1 MPSLSPGIESP
12 SSFAQILPGAP
23 AEALQA
29 LTTFTFRWK
38 RYIVYISGR
47 QLNILRSP
55 TELVQAITFDE
66 ELVAVRAESEESAKI
81 AVASSA
87 NVWVLESSTND
98 WNQVTWRK
106 ALLLKREDGGDKT
119 RSLSWGNDGELL
131 VGGSRL
137 VSLFS
142 VLPSSRESS
151 PVRTSAQKEHLEERH
166 VLWSKSV
173 PSALQ
178 AASFSP
184 SASLIASFGPRD
196 RLVKIWRRLSF
207 EEGLFDY
214 TYLPHPGPV
223 THIEWRRPD
232 APMLEEEADESD
244 DARAKAYGT
253 RNEEDQEI
261 LYTFCADGILRVW
274 KTGGLHEL
282 EVMVLYTSLDLVGA
296 IPHSPSLSSS
306 GPAAPKPTRY
316 AFILS
321 SGALSNAISAAV
333 SKQHVGKMTHS
344 LEHLKEISSKHPDA
358 VVTLDGSGRMSA
370 WGLQTIGHR
379 RRPSTPSGTS
389 KQAYH
394 IAHAEDLDF
403 KIPVGSNARFEAWF
417 DGDQLHV
424 VAHTF
429 DESVSWWQG
438 GVEQFLSPATKGS
451 DRLICTANWSG
462 NKGAFAG
469 LRSLTAKQGV
479 LAWTPNGELAHLV
492 TSPQSQLQ
500 LAACSIPERRESQ
513 DSHIMDA
520 YSLDDPNN
528 MLCVDNSD
536 IFVVGASGALLATAA
551 HLQHQALRLL
561 RIYQD
566 ESSSRQTFILLSRSG
581 SYNVITLSGLSNA
594 SEVQIEIGKCGKL
607 PILQDAH
614 STWKDVQVVVH
625 PRRPAWLRLVAVN
638 EEGAVWR
645 TDVPSDA
652 LLDVSRATE
661 APISFLSGLD
671 NPSLLDATCDIA
683 ALASAD
689 GRSIAVLDLK
699 GGYVEHRQEF
709 GHAVRYARLNVCKRS
724 SDHVGDANTTLAIAY
739 TDSVEIMAQARYEQ
753 ASSAEQHTWHHL
765 KRISI
770 SGLGLRIS
778 AVAWLPRDELVV
790 AAGHSLFRSNGLVA
804 GTEVV
809 PELRYLLDMKPT
821 SVIRSDSLM
830 HALRLPLV
838 SWHPHFL
845 HQLVMRG
852 QLHSATGILRRL
864 ERSLRFYTEG
874 DDLHP
879 LLDATPQ
886 DISAGKAHSNNV
898 FLDSDTINSLQ
909 QQLEVIDLPKT
920 SDAEQERLKI
930 VLGTIIYMQGQ
941 IGSLDENGLRYLFS
955 WKLHVLELESKR
967 SSSSTDND
975 KSISNGYDG
984 PPPAVPT
991 MSWREIVFAYHSET
1005 QQPLL
1010 EALHDYYGGK
1020 LDWPTVRQLGIP
1032 AWLHAVRAAQSEG
1045 SDLASLGQIFDTLAQ
1060 KAFRSTYPPDPTR
1073 ASLFFLALK
1082 KKATLLALWRV
1093 AVGNKEQRTTS
1104 NFLKRDFTLE
1114 ENRTAARKNAYAL
1127 MGKRRFEYAAAFFLL
1142 ANDAASAIRIL
1153 AGQCQDLPLAIAVAR
1168 VYCDDGSPELMK
1180 FMEERVLPSARQEG
1194 DRWLLSWVHETMGHS
1209 HLAAQAL
1216 VIPVDEFEVND
1227 AERLPRHW
1235 EQDDPLTLNLYQH
1248 LRDRPAKP
1256 GQSRKS
1262 RSLGGEHHEYRAIL
1276 RAARILRKM
1285 GLWLLALELVS
1296 TWHFATPPPLSDNNN
1311 NANGESEAVDSNGNG
1326 AHEQSDGT
1334 ITTTPS
1340 ILDNFSN
1347 PSTSNGPAV
1356 QKPTPAPAPKSLLDD
1371 FDSLS
1376 LQSPSPEEKAKSDRE
1391 AKAAEL
1397 MAKLKAK
1404 KEAANSKP
1412 TTDEAAE
1419 EEKKKK
1425 KAPTQFKEP
1434 EASSILDSFGF

>member
-1 MPSLSPGIESP
+1 MPSLSPGTESP

-38 RYIVYISGR
+38 RYIVYISGK

-55 TELVQAITFDE
+55 TQLVQAITFDE
-66 ELVAVRAESEESAKI
+66 ELVAVRAEGEESANI

-87 NVWVLESSTND
+87 KVWVLESTTND
-98 WNQVTWRK
+98 WNLVTWRK
-106 ALLLKREDGGDKT
+106 ALLLKREDSGDKT
-119 RSLSWGNDGELL
+119 RSLSWGIDGELL
-131 VGGSRL
+131 VGGSKL

-151 PVRTSAQKEHLEERH
+151 PVRTSADKGHLEERH

-178 AASFSP
+178 AAAFSP

-232 APMLEEEADESD
+232 APKLEEEVEESD
-244 DARAKAYGT
+244 DARAKSYGA
-253 RNEEDQEI
+253 RHEEDQEL
-261 LYTFCADGILRVW
+261 LYTFCADGLLRVW

-282 EVMVLYTSLDLVGA
+282 EVMVLHTTIDLVGA
-296 IPHSPSLSSS
+296 IPHSPSLSST
-306 GPAAPKPTRY
+306 GAAAPKPTRY

-321 SGALSNAISAAV
+321 SGTLSNAISAAI
-333 SKQHVGKMTHS
+333 SKQHVGKLTHS
-344 LEHLKEISSKHPDA
+344 LEHLKEISSNHPDA
-358 VVTLDGSGRMSA
+358 VVTLDGLGRMSA
-370 WGLQTIGHR
+370 WGLQAIGHR
-379 RRPSTPSGTS
+379 RRPSTPSGNS
-389 KQAYH
+389 KQAFH
-394 IAHAEDLDF
+394 IAHAEDLDMELT
-403 KIPVGSNARFEAWF
+403 VGSNARFETWF
-417 DGDQLHV
+417 DGDQLNV
-424 VAHTF
+424 VVHSF
-429 DESVSWWQG
+429 DGAISWWQG

-451 DRLICTANWSG
+451 DRLVCSAKWSG
-462 NKGAFAG
+462 NKDAVAG
-469 LRSLTAKQGV
+469 LTSHAAKEGL
-479 LAWTPNGELAHLV
+479 LAWTSNGGLTHFV
-492 TSPQSQLQ
+492 TAPKSQLR
-500 LAACSIPERRESQ
+500 LAAYSIAEKKGSQ
-513 DSHIMDA
+513 TSQIIDA
-520 YSLDDPNN
+520 YSLDDQNN
-528 MLCVDNSD
+528 TLCVDSS
-536 IFVVGASGALLATAA
+536 VVSVIGPSGASLANAA
-551 HLQHQALRLL
+551 HSQDQALRLV
-561 RIYQD
+561 RIRAND
-566 ESSSRQTFILLSRSG
+566 SSSHQSFILLDRSG
-581 SYNVITLSGLSNA
+581 SYAIVTVSDLSNP
-594 SEVQIEIGKCGKL
+594 SQVQFAIGKRPEL
-607 PILQDAH
+607 PIMGDLSNSS
-614 STWKDVQVVVH
+614 STWKDVHVVPH
-625 PRRPAWLRLVAVN
+625 PRRPNWLRLIAIN

-645 TDVPSDA
+645 RDVPSIAMLEDA
-652 LLDVSRATE
+652 SKATE
-661 APISFLSGLD
+661 APLSFLSGLTD
-671 NPSLLDATCDIA
+671 PSLLDATCDVA

-689 GRSIAVLDLK
+689 GSSIVVLDLK
-699 GGYVEHRQEF
+699 GGYVEHRQELR
-709 GHAVRYARLNVCKRS
+709 HAARCARLNVCKRSS

-739 TDSVEIMAQARYEQ
+739 SDSVDILAQARYEQ
-753 ASSAEQHTWHHL
+753 ASSVEQHTWHHL
-765 KRISI
+765 KSISI
-770 SGLGLRIS
+770 AGIGLRIS
-778 AVAWLPRDELVV
+778 AIAWLPRDELVI
-790 AAGHSLFRSNGLVA
+790 AAGQSIFRSDGLVA
-804 GTEVV
+804 GTEVM
-809 PELRYLLDMKPT
+809 PELRDRLDMKPT
-821 SVIRSDSLM
+821 SAVKSDSLM

-879 LLDATPQ
+879 LLDAKPQ
-886 DISAGKAHSNNV
+886 DISAGKAHADNAL
-898 FLDSDTINSLQ
+898 LDSDTINSLQ
-909 QQLEVIDLPKT
+909 QQLEEIDLPKT
-920 SDAEQERLKI
+920 SDTEQARLKI
-930 VLGTIIYMQGQ
+930 VLGTIIYMQDH

-955 WKLHVLELESKR
+955 WKLHVLELEGKR
-967 SSSSTDND
+967 GTSSTND
-975 KSISNGYDG
+975 EQSTSNGDG
-984 PPPAVPT
+984 TPPPCVPK
-991 MSWREIVFAYHSET
+991 MSWREIVFAYHSES

-1010 EALHDYYGGK
+1010 EALHNYYGAN
-1020 LDWPTVRQLGIP
+1020 LDWPIVRQLGIP

-1045 SDLASLGQIFDTLAQ
+1045 SDLASLEQIFETLAQ

-1093 AVGNKEQRTTS
+1093 AVGNKEQRSTM

-1142 ANDAASAIRIL
+1142 ANDPSSAIRIL

-1168 VYCDDGSPELMK
+1168 VYCEDGSPELMK
-1180 FMEERVLPSARQEG
+1180 FMEERVLPSARQAG
-1194 DRWLLSWVHETMGHS
+1194 DRWLLSWVHEMMGHS

-1216 VIPVDEFEVND
+1216 VIPVDKFEVKD

-1235 EQDDPLTLNLYQH
+1235 QQDDPLTLKLYQH

-1256 GQSRKS
+1256 GQSKKS
-1262 RSLGGEHHEYRAIL
+1262 RSLGGEQHEYRALL

-1296 TWHFATPPPLSDNNN
+1296 TWQFATPPPSLRDNDN
-1311 NANGESEAVDSNGNG
+1311 NGESAAASNGV
-1326 AHEQSDGT
+1326 HEQPEDN
-1334 ITTTPS
+1334 TTPS
-1340 ILDNFSN
+1340 ILDNFST
-1347 PSTSNGPAV
+1347 PSSTS
-1356 QKPTPAPAPKSLLDD
+1356 QKAISEDTNSSKPAPAPRSLLDD

-1376 LQSPSPEEKAKSDRE
+1376 LQSPDKAKSDRE

-1404 KEAANSKP
+1404 KEAASGKP
-1412 TTDEAAE
+1412 AGEAEDE
-1419 EEKKKK
+1419 KKK

-1434 EASSILDSFGF
+1434 AASSILDSFGF

>member
-1 MPSLSPGIESP
+1 MPSLSPGTESP

-38 RYIVYISGR
+38 RYIVYISGK

-55 TELVQAITFDE
+55 TQLVQAITFDE
-66 ELVAVRAESEESAKI
+66 ELVAVRAEGEESANI

-87 NVWVLESSTND
+87 KVWVLESTTND
-98 WNQVTWRK
+98 WNLVTWRK
-106 ALLLKREDGGDKT
+106 ALLLKREDSGDKT
-119 RSLSWGNDGELL
+119 RSLSWGIDGELL
-131 VGGSRL
+131 VGGSKL

-151 PVRTSAQKEHLEERH
+151 PVRTSADKGHLEERH

-178 AASFSP
+178 AAAFSP

-232 APMLEEEADESD
+232 APKLEEEVEESD
-244 DARAKAYGT
+244 DARAKSYGA
-253 RNEEDQEI
+253 RHEEDQEL
-261 LYTFCADGILRVW
+261 LYTFCADGLLRVW

-282 EVMVLYTSLDLVGA
+282 EVMVLHTTIDLVGA
-296 IPHSPSLSSS
+296 IPHSPSLSST
-306 GPAAPKPTRY
+306 GAAAPKPTRY

-321 SGALSNAISAAV
+321 SGTLSNAISAAI
-333 SKQHVGKMTHS
+333 SKQHVGKLTHS
-344 LEHLKEISSKHPDA
+344 LEHLKEISSNHPDA
-358 VVTLDGSGRMSA
+358 VVTLDGLGRMSA
-370 WGLQTIGHR
+370 WGLQAIGNR
-379 RRPSTPSGTS
+379 RRPSTPSGNS
-389 KQAYH
+389 KQAFH
-394 IAHAEDLDF
+394 IAHAEDLDMELT
-403 KIPVGSNARFEAWF
+403 VGSNARFETWF
-417 DGDQLHV
+417 DGDQLNV
-424 VAHTF
+424 VVHSF
-429 DESVSWWQG
+429 DGAISWWQG

-451 DRLICTANWSG
+451 DRLVCSAKWSG
-462 NKGAFAG
+462 NKDAVAG
-469 LRSLTAKQGV
+469 LTSHAAKEGL
-479 LAWTPNGELAHLV
+479 LAWTSNGGLTHFV
-492 TSPQSQLQ
+492 TAPKSQLR
-500 LAACSIPERRESQ
+500 LAAYSIAEKKGSQ
-513 DSHIMDA
+513 TSQIIDA
-520 YSLDDPNN
+520 YSLDDQNN
-528 MLCVDNSD
+528 TLCVDSS
-536 IFVVGASGALLATAA
+536 VVSVIGPSGASLASAA
-551 HLQHQALRLL
+551 HSQDQALRLV
-561 RIYQD
+561 RIRAND
-566 ESSSRQTFILLSRSG
+566 SSSHQSFILLDRSG
-581 SYNVITLSGLSNA
+581 SYAIVTVSDLSNP
-594 SEVQIEIGKCGKL
+594 SQVQFAIGKRPEL
-607 PILQDAH
+607 PIMGDLSNSS
-614 STWKDVQVVVH
+614 STWKDVHVVPH
-625 PRRPAWLRLVAVN
+625 PRRPNWLRLIAIN

-645 TDVPSDA
+645 RDVPSIAMLEDA
-652 LLDVSRATE
+652 SKATE
-661 APISFLSGLD
+661 APLSFLSGLTD
-671 NPSLLDATCDIA
+671 PSLLDATCDVA

-689 GRSIAVLDLK
+689 GSSIVVLDLK
-699 GGYVEHRQEF
+699 GGYVEHRQELR
-709 GHAVRYARLNVCKRS
+709 HAARCARLNVCKRSS

-739 TDSVEIMAQARYEQ
+739 SDSVDILAQARYEQ

-765 KRISI
+765 KSVSI
-770 SGLGLRIS
+770 AGIGLRIS
-778 AVAWLPRDELVV
+778 AIAWLPRDELVI
-790 AAGHSLFRSNGLVA
+790 AAGQSIFRSDGLVA
-804 GTEVV
+804 GTEVM
-809 PELRYLLDMKPT
+809 PELRDRLDMKPT
-821 SVIRSDSLM
+821 SAVKSDSLM

-879 LLDATPQ
+879 LLDAKPQ
-886 DISAGKAHSNNV
+886 DISAGKAHADNAL
-898 FLDSDTINSLQ
+898 LDSDTINSLQ
-909 QQLEVIDLPKT
+909 QQLEEIDLPKT
-920 SDAEQERLKI
+920 SDTEQARLKI
-930 VLGTIIYMQGQ
+930 VLGTIIYMQDH

-955 WKLHVLELESKR
+955 WKLHVLELEGKR
-967 SSSSTDND
+967 GTSSTND
-975 KSISNGYDG
+975 EQSTSNGDG
-984 PPPAVPT
+984 TPPPCVPK
-991 MSWREIVFAYHSET
+991 MSWREIVFAYHSES

-1010 EALHDYYGGK
+1010 EALHNYYGAN
-1020 LDWPTVRQLGIP
+1020 LDWPIVRQLGIP

-1045 SDLASLGQIFDTLAQ
+1045 SDLASLEQIFETLAQ

-1093 AVGNKEQRTTS
+1093 AVGNKEQRSTM

-1142 ANDAASAIRIL
+1142 ANDPSSAIRIL

-1168 VYCDDGSPELMK
+1168 VYCEDGSPELMK
-1180 FMEERVLPSARQEG
+1180 FMEERVLPSARQAG
-1194 DRWLLSWVHETMGHS
+1194 DRWLLSWVHEMMGHS

-1216 VIPVDEFEVND
+1216 VIPVDKFEVKD

-1235 EQDDPLTLNLYQH
+1235 QQDDPLTLKLYQH

-1256 GQSRKS
+1256 GQSKKS
-1262 RSLGGEHHEYRAIL
+1262 RSLGGEQHEYRALL

-1296 TWHFATPPPLSDNNN
+1296 TWQFATPPPSLRDNDN
-1311 NANGESEAVDSNGNG
+1311 NGESAAASNGV
-1326 AHEQSDGT
+1326 HEQPEDN
-1334 ITTTPS
+1334 TTPS
-1340 ILDNFSN
+1340 ILDNFST
-1347 PSTSNGPAV
+1347 PSSTS
-1356 QKPTPAPAPKSLLDD
+1356 QKAISEDTNSSKPAPAPRSLLDD

-1376 LQSPSPEEKAKSDRE
+1376 LQSPDKAKSDRE

-1404 KEAANSKP
+1404 KEAASGKP
-1412 TTDEAAE
+1412 AGEAEDE
-1419 EEKKKK
+1419 KKK

-1434 EASSILDSFGF
+1434 AASSILDSFGF

>member
-1 MPSLSPGIESP
+1 MPSLSPGSDVP

-29 LTTFTFRWK
+29 ITTFTFRWK
-38 RYIVYISGR
+38 RYIVYISGK

-66 ELVAVRAESEESAKI
+66 ELVAVRAEGEESAKI

-87 NVWVLESSTND
+87 NVWVVESTTND

-106 ALLLKREDGGDKT
+106 SLLLKREDAGDET
-119 RSLSWGNDGELL
+119 RSLSWGIDGELL

-142 VLPSSRESS
+142 VLPSSRGSS
-151 PVRTSAQKEHLEERH
+151 PVRTAAETGHLEERH

-232 APMLEEEADESD
+232 APKLEEEADESD
-244 DARAKAYGT
+244 DARAKSYGT
-253 RNEEDQEI
+253 RNEDDQE
-261 LYTFCADGILRVW
+261 LMYTFCADGILRVW

-282 EVMVLYTSLDLVGA
+282 EVMVLHTSIDLVGA
-296 IPHSPSLSSS
+296 IPHSPSLSST
-306 GPAAPKPTRY
+306 GAAAPKPTRY

-321 SGALSNAISAAV
+321 SGTLSNAISAAI
-333 SKQHVGKMTHS
+333 SKQHVGRLTHS

-358 VVTLDGSGRMSA
+358 VVTLDGLGRMSA

-379 RRPSTPSGTS
+379 RRPSTPSGNS
-389 KQAYH
+389 KQAFH
-394 IAHAEDLDF
+394 IAHAEDLDL
-403 KIPVGSNARFEAWF
+403 KLPVGSNARFEAWF
-417 DGDQLHV
+417 DGDQLNV
-424 VAHTF
+424 VAHSF
-429 DESVSWWQG
+429 GGSVSWWQG

-451 DRLICTANWSG
+451 DRLVCSANWSG
-462 NKGAFAG
+462 NKDAVAG
-469 LRSLTAKQGV
+469 LGSPTAKEG
-479 LAWTPNGELAHLV
+479 LLTWTSIGGLTHL
-492 TSPQSQLQ
+492 TTAPKSPLL
-500 LAACSIPERRESQ
+500 LAAFSIPNTKGLQRSQ
-513 DSHIMDA
+513 IMDA
-520 YSLDDPNN
+520 YSLDDQNN
-528 MLCVDNSD
+528 TLCVDNSAV
-536 IFVVGASGALLATAA
+536 FVVGASGALLASAA
-551 HLQHQALRLL
+551 HSQDQALRLL
-561 RIYQD
+561 RIQAND
-566 ESSSRQTFILLSRSG
+566 SQSRQSFILLNRSG
-581 SYNVITLSGLSNA
+581 AYTIVTVSDLGSPSHVQVAISRRQELPVMENLSDSSSA
-594 SEVQIEIGKCGKL
+594 
-607 PILQDAH
+607 
-614 STWKDVQVVVH
+614 WKDAQVVPH
-625 PRRPAWLRLVAVN
+625 PRRPTWLRLVAVN

-645 TDVPSDA
+645 RDVPSHA
-652 LLDVSRATE
+652 LLDDASKATE
-661 APISFLSGLD
+661 APLLFLSGLTG
-671 NPSLLDATCDIA
+671 PSLLDATCDVA
-683 ALASAD
+683 VLASAD
-689 GRSIAVLDLK
+689 GRNIVVLDLK
-699 GGYVEHRQEF
+699 GGYVEHRQELR
-709 GHAVRYARLNVCKRS
+709 HVVQYARLNVCKRS
-724 SDHVGDANTTLAIAY
+724 SSDHVGDTNTTLAIAY
-739 TDSVEIMAQARYEQ
+739 SDSVDILAQARYEQ

-770 SGLGLRIS
+770 SGIGLRIS
-778 AVAWLPRDELVV
+778 AIAWLPRDELVI
-790 AAGHSLFRSNGLVA
+790 AAGHSLFRSDGLVA

-809 PELRYLLDMKPT
+809 PELRDRLDMEPT
-821 SVIRSDSLM
+821 SAIRSGSLM

-879 LLDATPQ
+879 LLDAKPQ
-886 DISAGKAHSNNV
+886 DISAGKAHADNAL
-898 FLDSDTINSLQ
+898 LDSDTINSLQ
-909 QQLEVIDLPKT
+909 QQLEEIDLPKT
-920 SDAEQERLKI
+920 SDTEQDRLKI
-930 VLGTIIYMQGQ
+930 VLGTIIYMQDH

-955 WKLHVLELESKR
+955 WKLHVLELEAKR
-967 SSSSTDND
+967 SSNND
-975 KSISNGYDG
+975 KSISNGDDG
-984 PPPAVPT
+984 PPPVVPA
-991 MSWREIVFAYHSET
+991 MSWREIVFAYHSES
-1005 QQPLL
+1005 QQPIL
-1010 EALHDYYGGK
+1010 EALHNYYGGK

-1045 SDLASLGQIFDTLAQ
+1045 SDLASLEQIFETLAQ
-1060 KAFRSTYPPDPTR
+1060 KAFRATYPPDPTR

-1082 KKATLLALWRV
+1082 KKATLLALWRI

-1142 ANDAASAIRIL
+1142 ANDPASAIRIL

-1180 FMEERVLPSARQEG
+1180 FMEERVLPSARQAG
-1194 DRWLLSWVHETMGHS
+1194 DRWLLSWVHEMMGHS

-1216 VIPVDEFEVND
+1216 VVPVDKFEVKD

-1235 EQDDPLTLNLYQH
+1235 QQDDPLTLKLYQH
-1248 LRDRPAKP
+1248 LRDRPIKP
-1256 GQSRKS
+1256 GQSKKS
-1262 RSLGGEHHEYRAIL
+1262 RSLGGEQHEYRAIL

-1296 TWHFATPPPLSDNNN
+1296 TWRFATPPPLTDDKINN
-1311 NANGESEAVDSNGNG
+1311 GDSGVVTATNG
-1326 AHEQSDGT
+1326 AHDQSDD
-1334 ITTTPS
+1334 TTTPS
-1340 ILDNFSN
+1340 ILDGFSA
-1347 PSTSNGPAV
+1347 PSTT
-1356 QKPTPAPAPKSLLDD
+1356 QKSPSDEAKASKPQSAPKSLLDD

-1376 LQSPSPEEKAKSDRE
+1376 LQASPADKAKTDRE

-1404 KEAANSKP
+1404 KESASKP
-1412 TTDEAAE
+1412 AGDAEDE
-1419 EEKKKK
+1419 KKK

-1434 EASSILDSFGF
+1434 AASSILDSFGF

>member
-1 MPSLSPGIESP
+1 MP

-29 LTTFTFRWK
+29 LTAFTFRWK
-38 RYIVYISGR
+38 RYIVYISGK

-66 ELVAVRAESEESAKI
+66 ELVAVKAEGEDSAKI

-87 NVWVLESSTND
+87 SVWVLESRTND

-106 ALLLKREDGGDKT
+106 ALLLKREDAGDQT

-151 PVRTSAQKEHLEERH
+151 PVRTSADEGHLEERH

-178 AASFSP
+178 AAFFSP

-232 APMLEEEADESD
+232 APKLEETDESE
-244 DARAKAYGT
+244 DARAKSYGT
-253 RNEEDQEI
+253 RNEEDQEL
-261 LYTFCADGILRVW
+261 LYTFCADGMLRVW

-282 EVMVLYTSLDLVGA
+282 EVMVLHTSIDLVGA
-296 IPHSPSLSSS
+296 IPHSPLLSSA
-306 GPAAPKPTRY
+306 GATAPKPTRY
-316 AFILS
+316 AFVLS
-321 SGALSNAISAAV
+321 SGTLSNAISAAV
-333 SKQHVGKMTHS
+333 AKQHVGKMSHS

-358 VVTLDGSGRMSA
+358 VVTMDGLGRMSA

-379 RRPSTPSGTS
+379 RRPSTPSGSS
-389 KQAYH
+389 KQAFH

-403 KIPVGSNARFEAWF
+403 KLPVGSNARFESWF
-417 DGDQLHV
+417 DGDQLNV

-429 DESVSWWQG
+429 AGSVSWWQG
-438 GVEQFLSPATKGS
+438 GVEKFLSPATKGS
-451 DRLICTANWSG
+451 DRIACVAKWTG
-462 NKGAFAG
+462 NQGAVAG
-469 LRSLTAKQGV
+469 LRSLPAKEEL
-479 LAWTPNGELAHLV
+479 LAWTQNCRLARLV
-492 TSPQSQLQ
+492 TAPESQLQ
-500 LAACSIPERRESQ
+500 LAAFPIPEGKESHNCQ
-513 DSHIMDA
+513 FVDA
-520 YSLDDPNN
+520 CSLDDQDKT
-528 MLCVDNSD
+528 LCVDNNTVS
-536 IFVVGASGALLATAA
+536 VVGASGAILASAA
-551 HLQHQALRLL
+551 HSQDQSLRLL
-561 RIYQD
+561 LIHTR
-566 ESSSRQTFILLSRSG
+566 ESASRRSILLLNRSG
-581 SYNVITLSGLSNA
+581 SYNVITVSDLNSA
-594 SEVQIEIGKCGKL
+594 SQVQVAIGKGQQL
-607 PILQDAH
+607 PINGDLPSSS
-614 STWKDVQVVVH
+614 STWKDVEVVPH
-625 PRRPAWLRLVAVN
+625 PRRSTWLRLVAVT
-638 EEGAVWR
+638 EEGMVWR
-645 TDVPSDA
+645 RDVPSDA
-652 LLDVSRATE
+652 LLDGASKAME
-661 APISFLSGLD
+661 APLSFMSGLA
-671 NPSLLDATCDIA
+671 NPSLLDATCDVA
-683 ALASAD
+683 VLASAE
-689 GRSIAVLDLK
+689 GRSIVVLDLK
-699 GGYVEHRQEF
+699 GGYIEHRQELRN
-709 GHAVRYARLNVCKRS
+709 AARYAQLNVCKRS
-724 SDHVGDANTTLAIAY
+724 PSDHVGDANTTLAIAY
-739 TDSVEIMAQARYEQ
+739 SDSVDILAQARYEH

-770 SGLGLRIS
+770 AGNGLRIS
-778 AVAWLPRDELVV
+778 AIAWLPRDELVI
-790 AAGHSLFRSNGLVA
+790 AAGHSLFRSDGLVA
-804 GTEVV
+804 GTEIV
-809 PELRYLLDMKPT
+809 PELRDRLDMEPT
-821 SVIRSDSLM
+821 SAVRSDSLM

-852 QLHSATGILRRL
+852 RMHSATGILRRL

-886 DISAGKAHSNNV
+886 DISAGKIHADNAL
-898 FLDSDTINSLQ
+898 LDIDTVNSLQ
-909 QQLEVIDLPKT
+909 QQLEEIDLPKT
-920 SDAEQERLKI
+920 SDMEQERLKI
-930 VLGTIIYMQGQ
+930 VLGTIIYMQDH

-955 WKLHVLELESKR
+955 WKLHVLELEAKR
-967 SSSSTDND
+967 GSSSTNND
-975 KSISNGYDG
+975 KPTSNGDDS
-984 PPPAVPT
+984 PPPVVPT
-991 MSWREIVFAYHSET
+991 MSWREIVFAYHSES

-1010 EALHDYYGGK
+1010 EVLHNYYGTN

-1045 SDLASLGQIFDTLAQ
+1045 SDLASLEQIFETLAQ

-1104 NFLKRDFTLE
+1104 NFLKRDFNLE

-1142 ANDAASAIRIL
+1142 ANDPASAIRIL

-1168 VYCDDGSPELMK
+1168 VYCEDGSPELMQ
-1180 FMEERVLPSARQEG
+1180 FMEERVLPSARQAG
-1194 DRWLLSWVHETMGHS
+1194 DRWLLSWVHEVMGHS

-1216 VIPVDEFEVND
+1216 VVPVDNFEVKD
-1227 AERLPRHW
+1227 TERLPRHW
-1235 EQDDPLTLNLYQH
+1235 QQDDPLTLRLYQH
-1248 LRDRPAKP
+1248 LRDRPIKP
-1256 GQSRKS
+1256 GQSKKS
-1262 RSLGGEHHEYRAIL
+1262 KSLGGEQHEYRAIL

-1296 TWHFATPPPLSDNNN
+1296 TWHFATPPPLVDHDSVD
-1311 NANGESEAVDSNGNG
+1311 NGESEMVPAANG
-1326 AHEQSDGT
+1326 AHEQSEDT
-1334 ITTTPS
+1334 APS
-1340 ILDNFSN
+1340 ILDNFSA
-1347 PSTSNGPAV
+1347 TAER
-1356 QKPTPAPAPKSLLDD
+1356 PAPDEAKAPNTQAAPKSLLDD
-1371 FDSLS
+1371 FGSLS
-1376 LQSPSPEEKAKSDRE
+1376 LQPSPADKAKSDRE

-1404 KEAANSKP
+1404 KDAAAGKPAGEAEN
-1412 TTDEAAE
+1412 DE
-1419 EEKKKK
+1419 KKK

>member
-1 MPSLSPGIESP
+1 MP

-29 LTTFTFRWK
+29 ITTFTFRWK
-38 RYIVYISGR
+38 RYIVYISGK

-66 ELVAVRAESEESAKI
+66 ELVAVKAEGEESAKI

-87 NVWVLESSTND
+87 NVWVVESTTND

-106 ALLLKREDGGDKT
+106 ALLLKREDAGDET
-119 RSLSWGNDGELL
+119 RSLSWGIDGELL

-142 VLPSSRESS
+142 VLPSSRDSS
-151 PVRTSAQKEHLEERH
+151 PVRTAAEKGHLEERH

-223 THIEWRRPD
+223 THIEWRRSD
-232 APMLEEEADESD
+232 APKLEEEAEESD
-244 DARAKAYGT
+244 DARAKSYGS
-253 RNEEDQEI
+253 RGEEDQEL
-261 LYTFCADGILRVW
+261 LYTFCADGQLRVW

-282 EVMVLYTSLDLVGA
+282 EVMVLHTSIDLVGA
-296 IPHSPSLSSS
+296 IPHSPSLSST
-306 GPAAPKPTRY
+306 GAAAPKPTRY

-321 SGALSNAISAAV
+321 SGALSNAISAAI
-333 SKQHVGKMTHS
+333 SKQHVGKLTHS

-358 VVTLDGSGRMSA
+358 VVTLDGLGRMSA

-379 RRPSTPSGTS
+379 RRPSTPSGNS
-389 KQAYH
+389 KQAFH
-394 IAHAEDLDF
+394 IAHAEDLDL
-403 KIPVGSNARFEAWF
+403 KLPVGFNARFQAWF
-417 DGDQLHV
+417 DGDQLNI
-424 VAHTF
+424 VAHSF
-429 DESVSWWQG
+429 AGSISWWQG

-451 DRLICTANWSG
+451 DRLVCSANWSG
-462 NKGAFAG
+462 NENAVAG
-469 LRSLTAKQGV
+469 LRSPTAKEGL
-479 LAWTPNGELAHLV
+479 LAWTSNGALTHLV
-492 TSPQSQLQ
+492 TAPTSQLQ
-500 LAACSIPERRESQ
+500 LAASSTRNMKGLQKSQ
-513 DSHIMDA
+513 IMDA
-520 YSLDDPNN
+520 YSLDDQNN
-528 MLCVDNSD
+528 TLCVDNSAVY
-536 IFVVGASGALLATAA
+536 VVGTSGALLASAA
-551 HLQHQALRLL
+551 HSQDQALRLL
-561 RIYQD
+561 RIQAND
-566 ESSSRQTFILLSRSG
+566 SPSRQSFILLDRSG
-581 SYNVITLSGLSNA
+581 SYNVVAVSGLS
-594 SEVQIEIGKCGKL
+594 SPPHMQIAIGKHQEL
-607 PILQDAH
+607 PIMGNLSDSSSA
-614 STWKDVQVVVH
+614 WKDVQVVPH
-625 PRRPAWLRLVAVN
+625 PRRPDWLRLVAVN

-645 TDVPSDA
+645 RDVPSHTLLEDA
-652 LLDVSRATE
+652 SKATE
-661 APISFLSGLD
+661 APLSFLSGLTD
-671 NPSLLDATCDIA
+671 PSLLDVTCDVA
-683 ALASAD
+683 VLASAD
-689 GRSIAVLDLK
+689 GRSIVVLDLK
-699 GGYVEHRQEF
+699 SGYVEHRQELR
-709 GHAVRYARLNVCKRS
+709 HVARYARLNVCKRSS

-739 TDSVEIMAQARYEQ
+739 SDSVDILAQARYEQ

-765 KRISI
+765 KSISI
-770 SGLGLRIS
+770 IGIGLRIS
-778 AVAWLPRDELVV
+778 AIAWLPRDELVI
-790 AAGHSLFRSNGLVA
+790 AAGHSLFRSDGLVA

-809 PELRYLLDMKPT
+809 PELRDRLDMEPT
-821 SVIRSDSLM
+821 SAIRSGSLM

-874 DDLHP
+874 DELHP
-879 LLDATPQ
+879 LLDAKPQ
-886 DISAGKAHSNNV
+886 DISAGKAHADNAL
-898 FLDSDTINSLQ
+898 LDSDTINSLQ
-909 QQLEVIDLPKT
+909 QQLEEIDLPKT
-920 SDAEQERLKI
+920 SDTEQDRLKI
-930 VLGTIIYMQGQ
+930 VLGTIIYMQDH

-967 SSSSTDND
+967 DGSSTNND
-975 KSISNGYDG
+975 KSTSNGDDG
-984 PPPAVPT
+984 PPPVVPA
-991 MSWREIVFAYHSET
+991 MSWREIVFAYHSES
-1005 QQPLL
+1005 QQPIL
-1010 EALHDYYGGK
+1010 EALHNYYGGK

-1045 SDLASLGQIFDTLAQ
+1045 SDLASLEQIFETLAQ
-1060 KAFRSTYPPDPTR
+1060 KAFRSTYPPDPTK

-1142 ANDAASAIRIL
+1142 SNDPASAIRIL

-1168 VYCDDGSPELMK
+1168 VYCDDGCPELMK
-1180 FMEERVLPSARQEG
+1180 FMEERVLPSARQAG
-1194 DRWLLSWVHETMGHS
+1194 DRWLLSWVHEMMGHS

-1216 VIPVDEFEVND
+1216 VIPVDQFEVED

-1235 EQDDPLTLNLYQH
+1235 QQDDPLTLKLYQH

-1256 GQSRKS
+1256 GQNKKS
-1262 RSLGGEHHEYRAIL
+1262 RSLGGEQHEYRAIL

-1296 TWHFATPPPLSDNNN
+1296 TWHFATPPPLSDDKINDD
-1311 NANGESEAVDSNGNG
+1311 ASEVVSATNGS
-1326 AHEQSDGT
+1326 HEQPND
-1334 ITTTPS
+1334 TTPS
-1340 ILDNFSN
+1340 ILDGFSA
-1347 PSTSNGPAV
+1347 PERSV
-1356 QKPTPAPAPKSLLDD
+1356 QDEAKAPKTQSAAPKSLLDD

-1376 LQSPSPEEKAKSDRE
+1376 LQSPADKAKSDRE

-1404 KEAANSKP
+1404 KEAASKP
-1412 TTDEAAE
+1412 AGDAGEDD
-1419 EEKKKK
+1419 KKK

-1434 EASSILDSFGF
+1434 AASSILDSFGF

>member
-1 MPSLSPGIESP
+1 MP

-29 LTTFTFRWK
+29 ITTFTFRWK
-38 RYIVYISGR
+38 RYIVYISGK

-66 ELVAVRAESEESAKI
+66 ELVAVRAEGEESAKI

-87 NVWVLESSTND
+87 NVWVVESTTND

-106 ALLLKREDGGDKT
+106 ALLLKREDAGDKT
-119 RSLSWGNDGELL
+119 RSLSWGIDGELL

-151 PVRTSAQKEHLEERH
+151 PVRTAAEKGHLEERH

-232 APMLEEEADESD
+232 APKLEEEAEESD
-244 DARAKAYGT
+244 DARAKSYGS
-253 RNEEDQEI
+253 RGEEDQEL
-261 LYTFCADGILRVW
+261 LYTFCADGLLRVW

-282 EVMVLYTSLDLVGA
+282 EVMVLHTSVDLVGA
-296 IPHSPSLSSS
+296 IPHSPSLSST
-306 GPAAPKPTRY
+306 GAAAPKPTRY

-321 SGALSNAISAAV
+321 SGTLSNAISTAI
-333 SKQHVGKMTHS
+333 SKQHVGKLTHS

-358 VVTLDGSGRMSA
+358 VVTLDGLGRMSA
-370 WGLQTIGHR
+370 WGLQAIGHR
-379 RRPSTPSGTS
+379 RRPSTPSGNS
-389 KQAYH
+389 KQAFH
-394 IAHAEDLDF
+394 IAHAEDLDL
-403 KIPVGSNARFEAWF
+403 KLPVGSNARFEAWF
-417 DGDQLHV
+417 DGDQLNV
-424 VAHTF
+424 VAHSF
-429 DESVSWWQG
+429 NGSVSWWQG

-451 DRLICTANWSG
+451 DRLVCSANWSG
-462 NKGAFAG
+462 NKGNVAG
-469 LRSLTAKQGV
+469 LRSSTAKEEL
-479 LAWTPNGELAHLV
+479 LAWTTNVGLTHLV
-492 TSPQSQLQ
+492 TAPKSQLQ
-500 LAACSIPERRESQ
+500 LAASSIRNMKGLQKSQ
-513 DSHIMDA
+513 IMDA
-520 YSLDDPNN
+520 YSLDDQNN
-528 MLCVDNSD
+528 TLCVDNSAVY
-536 IFVVGASGALLATAA
+536 VVGTSGALLASAA
-551 HLQHQALRLL
+551 HSQDQALRLL
-561 RIYQD
+561 RIQAND
-566 ESSSRQTFILLSRSG
+566 SPSRQSFILLDRSG
-581 SYNVITLSGLSNA
+581 SYNVVAVSGLS
-594 SEVQIEIGKCGKL
+594 SPPHMQIAIGKHQEL
-607 PILQDAH
+607 PIMGNLSDSSSA
-614 STWKDVQVVVH
+614 WKDVQVVSH
-625 PRRPAWLRLVAVN
+625 PRRPDWLRLVAVN

-645 TDVPSDA
+645 RDVPSHTLLEDA
-652 LLDVSRATE
+652 SRATE
-661 APISFLSGLD
+661 APLSFLSGLTD
-671 NPSLLDATCDIA
+671 PSLLDVTCDVA
-683 ALASAD
+683 VLASAD
-689 GRSIAVLDLK
+689 GRSIVVLDLK
-699 GGYVEHRQEF
+699 SGYVEHRQELR
-709 GHAVRYARLNVCKRS
+709 HVARYARLNVCKRSS

-739 TDSVEIMAQARYEQ
+739 SDSVDILAQARYEQ

-765 KRISI
+765 KSISI
-770 SGLGLRIS
+770 TGIGLRIS
-778 AVAWLPRDELVV
+778 AIAWLPRDELAI
-790 AAGHSLFRSNGLVA
+790 AAGHSLFRSDGLVA

-809 PELRYLLDMKPT
+809 PELRDRLDMEPT
-821 SVIRSDSLM
+821 SAIRSGSLM

-874 DDLHP
+874 DELHP
-879 LLDATPQ
+879 LLDAKPQ
-886 DISAGKAHSNNV
+886 DISAGKAHADNAL
-898 FLDSDTINSLQ
+898 LDSDTINSLQ
-909 QQLEVIDLPKT
+909 QQLEEIDLPKT
-920 SDAEQERLKI
+920 SDTEQDRLKI
-930 VLGTIIYMQGQ
+930 VLGTIIYMQDH

-967 SSSSTDND
+967 DGSSTNND
-975 KSISNGYDG
+975 KSTSNGDDG
-984 PPPAVPT
+984 PPPVVPA
-991 MSWREIVFAYHSET
+991 MSWREIVFAYHSEN
-1005 QQPLL
+1005 QQPIL
-1010 EALHDYYGGK
+1010 EALHNYYGGK
-1020 LDWPTVRQLGIP
+1020 LDWPTVRQLDIP

-1045 SDLASLGQIFDTLAQ
+1045 SDLASLEQIFETLAQ
-1060 KAFRSTYPPDPTR
+1060 KAFRSTYPPDPTK

-1142 ANDAASAIRIL
+1142 SNDPASAIRIL

-1180 FMEERVLPSARQEG
+1180 FMEERVLPSARQAG
-1194 DRWLLSWVHETMGHS
+1194 DRWLLSWVHEMMGHS

-1216 VIPVDEFEVND
+1216 VIPVDQFEVED

-1235 EQDDPLTLNLYQH
+1235 QQDDPLTLKLYQH

-1256 GQSRKS
+1256 GQNKKS
-1262 RSLGGEHHEYRAIL
+1262 RSLGGEQHEYRAIL

-1296 TWHFATPPPLSDNNN
+1296 TWHFATPPPLSDDKINDD
-1311 NANGESEAVDSNGNG
+1311 ASEVVTATNGS
-1326 AHEQSDGT
+1326 HEQPND
-1334 ITTTPS
+1334 TTPS
-1340 ILDNFSN
+1340 ILDGFSAPERSVQDEAKAPN
-1347 PSTSNGPAV
+1347 PQSA
-1356 QKPTPAPAPKSLLDD
+1356 APKSLLDD

-1376 LQSPSPEEKAKSDRE
+1376 LQSPADKAKSDRE

-1404 KEAANSKP
+1404 KEAASKP
-1412 TTDEAAE
+1412 AGDAGEDD
-1419 EEKKKK
+1419 KKK

-1434 EASSILDSFGF
+1434 AASSILDSFGF

>member
-1 MPSLSPGIESP
+1 MS

-38 RYIVYISGR
+38 RYIVYISGK

-66 ELVAVRAESEESAKI
+66 ELVAVRAEGEESAKI

-106 ALLLKREDGGDKT
+106 ALLLKREDAGDKT
-119 RSLSWGNDGELL
+119 RSISWGNDGELL

-142 VLPSSRESS
+142 VLPSSREGS
-151 PVRTSAQKEHLEERH
+151 PMRTSAGKGHLEERH

-184 SASLIASFGPRD
+184 CASLIASFGPRD

-232 APMLEEEADESD
+232 APKLEEEADESD
-244 DARAKAYGT
+244 DARAKAYSA
-253 RNEEDQEI
+253 RNEEDQEL

-282 EVMVLYTSLDLVGA
+282 EVMVLHTSIDLVGA
-296 IPHSPSLSSS
+296 IPHSPSLSST
-306 GPAAPKPTRY
+306 GAAAQKPTRY
-316 AFILS
+316 AFVLS
-321 SGALSNAISAAV
+321 SGALSNAISAAI
-333 SKQHVGKMTHS
+333 SKQHVGRLTHS

-358 VVTLDGSGRMSA
+358 VVTLDGLGRMSA

-379 RRPSTPSGTS
+379 RRPSTPSGNS
-389 KQAYH
+389 KQAFH
-394 IAHAEDLDF
+394 IAHAEDLDL
-403 KIPVGSNARFEAWF
+403 KLAVGSNARFETWF
-417 DGDQLHV
+417 DGDQLNV
-424 VAHTF
+424 VAHAF
-429 DESVSWWQG
+429 DGSVSWWQG

-451 DRLICTANWSG
+451 DRLACVADWSG
-462 NKGAFAG
+462 NRGVVAG
-469 LRSLTAKQGV
+469 LRSLSAKDEL
-479 LAWTPNGELAHLV
+479 LAWTPSGGLTHLV
-492 TSPQSQLQ
+492 TAHKSQLQ
-500 LAACSIPERRESQ
+500 LATYSATEGKESQ
-513 DSHIMDA
+513 TSRIVDA
-520 YSLDDPNN
+520 YSLDDQNN
-528 MLCVDNSD
+528 TLCVDSSAVS
-536 IFVVGASGALLATAA
+536 VVGPSGALLASVA
-551 HLQHQALRLL
+551 HSQDQAFRLL
-561 RIYQD
+561 RVHAND
-566 ESSSRQTFILLSRSG
+566 SSSRQSFALLNRSG
-581 SYNVITLSGLSNA
+581 SYTIITVSDLSSASQVKLAVGKRRELPVMDKLLSSSSN
-594 SEVQIEIGKCGKL
+594 
-607 PILQDAH
+607 
-614 STWKDVQVVVH
+614 WKDVHVVAH
-625 PRRPAWLRLVAVN
+625 PRRPTWLRLVAVN
-638 EEGAVWR
+638 EEGVVWR
-645 TDVPSDA
+645 RDVPSLAVLEDA
-652 LLDVSRATE
+652 SKATE
-661 APISFLSGLD
+661 TPLSFLSGLTD
-671 NPSLLDATCDIA
+671 PSLLDATSDVA

-689 GRSIAVLDLK
+689 GSSIVVLDLK
-699 GGYVEHRQEF
+699 NGYVEHRQELR
-709 GHAVRYARLNVCKRS
+709 HAARCARFNVCKRSS

-739 TDSVEIMAQARYEQ
+739 SDSVDILAQARYEQ

-765 KRISI
+765 KSISI
-770 SGLGLRIS
+770 AGIGLRIS
-778 AVAWLPRDELVV
+778 AIAWLPRDELVI
-790 AAGHSLFRSNGLVA
+790 AAGHSIFRSDGLVA

-809 PELRYLLDMKPT
+809 LELRDRLDMKPA
-821 SVIRSDSLM
+821 SAIRSDWLM

-879 LLDATPQ
+879 LLDTTPQ
-886 DISAGKAHSNNV
+886 VISAGKAHVDNAL
-898 FLDSDTINSLQ
+898 LDSDTINSLQ
-909 QQLEVIDLPKT
+909 QQLEEIDLPKT
-920 SDAEQERLKI
+920 SATEQERLKV
-930 VLGTIIYMQGQ
+930 VLGTVIYMQDH

-955 WKLHVLELESKR
+955 WKLHVLELEGKR
-967 SSSSTDND
+967 SSSSTNN
-975 KSISNGYDG
+975 KSTSNGDDG
-984 PPPAVPT
+984 PPPCVPT
-991 MSWREIVFAYHSET
+991 MSWRETVFAYHSET

-1010 EALHDYYGGK
+1010 EALHNYYGGN

-1045 SDLASLGQIFDTLAQ
+1045 SDLASLEQIFETLAQ

-1073 ASLFFLALK
+1073 ASLYFLALK

-1104 NFLKRDFTLE
+1104 NFLKRDFTLD

-1142 ANDAASAIRIL
+1142 ANDPASAIRIL

-1168 VYCDDGSPELMK
+1168 VYCEDGSPELMK
-1180 FMEERVLPSARQEG
+1180 FMEERVLPSARQAG
-1194 DRWLLSWVHETMGHS
+1194 DRWLLSWVHEMMGHS

-1216 VIPVDEFEVND
+1216 VVPVDKFEVKD

-1235 EQDDPLTLNLYQH
+1235 QQDDPLTLKLYRH

-1256 GQSRKS
+1256 GQSKKS
-1262 RSLGGEHHEYRAIL
+1262 RSLGGEQHEYRAIL

-1296 TWHFATPPPLSDNNN
+1296 TWRFSTPPPPPPRDNDN
-1311 NANGESEAVDSNGNG
+1311 NGESAAASNGV
-1326 AHEQSDGT
+1326 HEQPDD
-1334 ITTTPS
+1334 TTTPS
-1340 ILDNFSN
+1340 ILDGFSA
-1347 PSTSNGPAV
+1347 PSATTTTTT
-1356 QKPTPAPAPKSLLDD
+1356 QKSIPEDSGAATPAPAPKSLLDD

-1376 LQSPSPEEKAKSDRE
+1376 LQSPADKAKSDRE

-1404 KEAANSKP
+1404 KEAASKP
-1412 TTDEAAE
+1412 AGEAE
-1419 EEKKKK
+1419 DEKKKK
-1425 KAPTQFKEP
+1425 QAPTQFKEP
-1434 EASSILDSFGF
+1434 AASSILDSFGF

>member
-1 MPSLSPGIESP
+1 MPSLSPGSESP

-38 RYIVYISGR
+38 RYIVYISGK

-66 ELVAVRAESEESAKI
+66 ELVAVRAEGEESANI

-87 NVWVLESSTND
+87 NVWVLECTTND

-106 ALLLKREDGGDKT
+106 ALLLRREDAGDET
-119 RSLSWGNDGELL
+119 RSLSWGIDGELL
-131 VGGSRL
+131 VGGSKL

-142 VLPSSRESS
+142 VLPSSRDSS
-151 PVRTSAQKEHLEERH
+151 PVRTTAEKGHLEERH
-166 VLWSKSV
+166 VLWGKSV

-178 AASFSP
+178 AACFSP

-232 APMLEEEADESD
+232 PAKLEEEADESD
-244 DARAKAYGT
+244 DARAKSYGT
-253 RNEEDQEI
+253 RNEEDQEL

-282 EVMVLYTSLDLVGA
+282 EVMVLHSSIDLVGA
-296 IPHSPSLSSS
+296 IPNSPSLSST
-306 GPAAPKPTRY
+306 GAATPKPTRY

-321 SGALSNAISAAV
+321 SGTLSNAISAAI
-333 SKQHVGKMTHS
+333 SKQHVGKLTHS
-344 LEHLKEISSKHPDA
+344 LEHLKEIGSKHPDA
-358 VVTLDGSGRMSA
+358 VITLDGLGHMSA

-379 RRPSTPSGTS
+379 RRPSTPTGNS
-389 KQAYH
+389 KQAFH
-394 IAHAEDLDF
+394 IAHAEDLDM
-403 KIPVGSNARFEAWF
+403 KLPVGSNARFEAWF
-417 DGDQLHV
+417 EGDQLNV
-424 VAHTF
+424 VAHSF
-429 DESVSWWQG
+429 DWSVSWWQG

-451 DRLICTANWSG
+451 DRLVCCANWSG
-462 NKGAFAG
+462 NRGAVAG
-469 LRSLTAKQGV
+469 LRSPTANEGL
-479 LAWTPNGELAHLV
+479 LAWTSNGGLTHLV
-492 TSPQSQLQ
+492 TAPKSQLK
-500 LAACSIPERRESQ
+500 LAAYSIAERSESQ
-513 DSHIMDA
+513 TSLIIDA
-520 YSLDDPNN
+520 YPLDDQNN
-528 MLCVDNSD
+528 TIWVDGGVVS
-536 IFVVGASGALLATAA
+536 VVGPSGAFLASAA
-551 HLQHQALRLL
+551 HSQDQALRLL
-561 RIYQD
+561 RIQANH
-566 ESSSRQTFILLSRSG
+566 SASRQSFILLNRSG
-581 SYNVITLSGLSNA
+581 SYSTIAVSGLSNA
-594 SEVQIEIGKCGKL
+594 SHVQVTIGKRQEL
-607 PILQDAH
+607 PIMGDLSPSS
-614 STWKDVQVVVH
+614 STWKDVQVVPH
-625 PRRPAWLRLVAVN
+625 PRRPTWLRLVAIN

-645 TDVPSDA
+645 RDAPSTA
-652 LLDVSRATE
+652 LLEDASKAME
-661 APISFLSGLD
+661 APLSFLSGLTG
-671 NPSLLDATCDIA
+671 PSLLDATCDVA
-683 ALASAD
+683 VLASAD
-689 GRSIAVLDLK
+689 GCSIVVLDLK
-699 GGYVEHRQEF
+699 GGYVEHRQELR
-709 GHAVRYARLNVCKRS
+709 HAVRFARLNVCKRS
-724 SDHVGDANTTLAIAY
+724 SSEHVGDANTTLAIAY
-739 TDSVEIMAQARYEQ
+739 SDSVDILAQARYEQ

-765 KRISI
+765 KSISI
-770 SGLGLRIS
+770 SGIGLRIS
-778 AVAWLPRDELVV
+778 AIAWLPRDEFVI
-790 AAGHSLFRSNGLVA
+790 AAGHSLFRTDGLVA
-804 GTEVV
+804 GTGVV
-809 PELRYLLDMKPT
+809 PELRDRLDMQPT
-821 SVIRSDSLM
+821 SVVRSNSLM

-845 HQLVMRG
+845 HHLVMRG

-879 LLDATPQ
+879 LLDAKPQ
-886 DISAGKAHSNNV
+886 DISAGKAHADNAL
-898 FLDSDTINSLQ
+898 LDSDTINSLQ
-909 QQLEVIDLPKT
+909 QQLEEINLPKT
-920 SDAEQERLKI
+920 SDTEQERLKI
-930 VLGTIIYMQGQ
+930 VLGTIIYMQDH

-955 WKLHVLELESKR
+955 WKLHVLELEGKR
-967 SSSSTDND
+967 SNSPTNND
-975 KSISNGYDG
+975 KSTSNGDDT
-984 PPPAVPT
+984 PPPCVPK
-991 MSWREIVFAYHSET
+991 MSWREIVFAYHSES

-1010 EALHDYYGGK
+1010 EALHNYYGTN

-1045 SDLASLGQIFDTLAQ
+1045 SDLASLEQIFETLAQ

-1093 AVGNKEQRTTS
+1093 AVGNKEQRSTM
-1104 NFLKRDFTLE
+1104 NFLKRDFTLD

-1142 ANDAASAIRIL
+1142 ANDPASAIRIL

-1180 FMEERVLPSARQEG
+1180 FMEERVLPSGRQAG
-1194 DRWLLSWVHETMGHS
+1194 DRWLLSWVHEMMGHS

-1216 VIPVDEFEVND
+1216 VIPVDQFEVKD
-1227 AERLPRHW
+1227 EERLPRHW
-1235 EQDDPLTLNLYQH
+1235 QQDDPLTLKLYQH
-1248 LRDRPAKP
+1248 LRDKPAKP
-1256 GQSRKS
+1256 GQSKEL
-1262 RSLGGEHHEYRAIL
+1262 RSLGGEQHEYRAIL

-1296 TWHFATPPPLSDNNN
+1296 TWRFATPPPPLGDNDNNDQGV
-1311 NANGESEAVDSNGNG
+1311 AASNGVR
-1326 AHEQSDGT
+1326 EQPDN
-1334 ITTTPS
+1334 TTPS
-1340 ILDNFSN
+1340 ILDNFSA
-1347 PSTSNGPAV
+1347 PSATTKKAMPEDSSV
-1356 QKPTPAPAPKSLLDD
+1356 SKPAPAPKSLLDD

-1376 LQSPSPEEKAKSDRE
+1376 LQSPADEAKSDRE

-1404 KEAANSKP
+1404 KEAASGQALGDAG
-1412 TTDEAAE
+1412 DE
-1419 EEKKKK
+1419 KKK

>member
-1 MPSLSPGIESP
+1 MPSLSPGSESP
-12 SSFAQILPGAP
+12 SSFAQVLPGAP

-29 LTTFTFRWK
+29 LTTFIFRWK
-38 RYIVYISGR
+38 RYIVYISGK

-66 ELVAVRAESEESAKI
+66 ELVAVGAEGEESAKI

-87 NVWVLESSTND
+87 KVWVLESTTND
-98 WNQVTWRK
+98 WNLVTWRK
-106 ALLLKREDGGDKT
+106 ALLLKREDAGDKT
-119 RSLSWGNDGELL
+119 RSLSWGIDGELL
-131 VGGSRL
+131 VGGSKL

-151 PVRTSAQKEHLEERH
+151 PVRTSADKGHLEERH

-178 AASFSP
+178 AAVFSP

-232 APMLEEEADESD
+232 APKLEEEADESD
-244 DARAKAYGT
+244 DARAKSYGT
-253 RNEEDQEI
+253 RHEEDQEL
-261 LYTFCADGILRVW
+261 LYTFCADGLLRVW

-282 EVMVLYTSLDLVGA
+282 EVMVLHTTIDLVGA
-296 IPHSPSLSSS
+296 IPHSPSLSST
-306 GPAAPKPTRY
+306 GATAPKPTRY
-316 AFILS
+316 AFVLS
-321 SGALSNAISAAV
+321 SGTLSNAIGAAI
-333 SKQHVGKMTHS
+333 SKQHVGKLTHS

-358 VVTLDGSGRMSA
+358 VVTLDGLGRMSA
-370 WGLQTIGHR
+370 WGLQAIGHR
-379 RRPSTPSGTS
+379 RRPSTPSGNS
-389 KQAYH
+389 KQAFH
-394 IAHAEDLDF
+394 ITHAEDLDM
-403 KIPVGSNARFEAWF
+403 KLPVGSNARFESWF
-417 DGDQLHV
+417 DGDQLNV
-424 VAHTF
+424 VAHSF
-429 DESVSWWQG
+429 DGSVSWWQG

-451 DRLICTANWSG
+451 DRLVCSANWSG
-462 NKGAFAG
+462 NKDAVAG
-469 LRSLTAKQGV
+469 LRSHTAKEGL
-479 LAWTPNGELAHLV
+479 LAWASNGGLTHLV
-492 TSPQSQLQ
+492 TAPKSPLR
-500 LAACSIPERRESQ
+500 LAAYSIAKKKGSQ
-513 DSHIMDA
+513 TSQIIDA
-520 YSLDDPNN
+520 YSLDDQNN
-528 MLCVDNSD
+528 TLCADSS
-536 IFVVGASGALLATAA
+536 VVSVIGPSGAFLASAA
-551 HLQHQALRLL
+551 HSQDQSLRLL
-561 RIYQD
+561 RIRAND
-566 ESSSRQTFILLSRSG
+566 SSSHQSFILLDRSG
-581 SYNVITLSGLSNA
+581 SYAIVTVSNLSNE
-594 SEVQIEIGKCGKL
+594 SQVQVAVGKRQEL
-607 PILQDAH
+607 PIMGDLSNSS
-614 STWKDVQVVVH
+614 STWKDMHVVPH
-625 PRRPAWLRLVAVN
+625 PRRPSWLRLIAIS
-638 EEGAVWR
+638 EEGAIWR
-645 TDVPSDA
+645 RDVPSRA
-652 LLDVSRATE
+652 LLEDASKATE
-661 APISFLSGLD
+661 APLSFLSGLTE
-671 NPSLLDATCDIA
+671 PSLLDATCDVA

-689 GRSIAVLDLK
+689 GSSIVVLDLK
-699 GGYVEHRQEF
+699 GGYVEHRQELK
-709 GHAVRYARLNVCKRS
+709 HAARCARLNVCRRSS

-739 TDSVEIMAQARYEQ
+739 SDSVDILAQARYEQ

-765 KRISI
+765 KNISI
-770 SGLGLRIS
+770 AGIGLRIS
-778 AVAWLPRDELVV
+778 AIAWLPRDELLI
-790 AAGHSLFRSNGLVA
+790 AAGQSLFRSDGLVA
-804 GTEVV
+804 GTGVV
-809 PELRYLLDMKPT
+809 PELRDRLDMKPT
-821 SVIRSDSLM
+821 SAVRSDSLM

-874 DDLHP
+874 DDLNP
-879 LLDATPQ
+879 LLDAKPQ
-886 DISAGKAHSNNV
+886 DISAGKAHADNAL
-898 FLDSDTINSLQ
+898 LDSDTINSLQ
-909 QQLEVIDLPKT
+909 QQLEEIDLPKT
-920 SDAEQERLKI
+920 SNTEQERLKI
-930 VLGTIIYMQGQ
+930 VLGTIIYMQDH

-955 WKLHVLELESKR
+955 WKLHVLELEGKR
-967 SSSSTDND
+967 DSSSGNDD
-975 KSISNGYDG
+975 KSTSNGDDA
-984 PPPAVPT
+984 PPPCVPK
-991 MSWREIVFAYHSET
+991 MSWREIVFAYHSES

-1010 EALHDYYGGK
+1010 EALHNYYGVN
-1020 LDWPTVRQLGIP
+1020 LDWPAVRQLGIP

-1045 SDLASLGQIFDTLAQ
+1045 SDLASLEQIFETLAQ

-1093 AVGNKEQRTTS
+1093 AVGNKEQRSTM

-1142 ANDAASAIRIL
+1142 ANDPASAIRIL

-1180 FMEERVLPSARQEG
+1180 FIEERVLPSARQAG
-1194 DRWLLSWVHETMGHS
+1194 DRWLLSWVHEMMGHS

-1216 VIPVDEFEVND
+1216 VIPVDKFEVKD

-1235 EQDDPLTLNLYQH
+1235 QQDDPLTLKLYQH
-1248 LRDRPAKP
+1248 FRDRPVKP
-1256 GQSRKS
+1256 GQNKKS
-1262 RSLGGEHHEYRAIL
+1262 RSLGGEQHEYRAIL

-1296 TWHFATPPPLSDNNN
+1296 TWRFATPPPPLDDNND
-1311 NANGESEAVDSNGNG
+1311 NGDSVVASNGV
-1326 AHEQSDGT
+1326 HEQSDN
-1334 ITTTPS
+1334 TTPS
-1340 ILDNFSN
+1340 VLDGFSA
-1347 PSTSNGPAV
+1347 PSSSTTQESMPEDSSAS
-1356 QKPTPAPAPKSLLDD
+1356 KPAPAPKSLLDD

-1376 LQSPSPEEKAKSDRE
+1376 LQPSPADKAKSDRG

-1404 KEAANSKP
+1404 KEAASGKP
-1412 TTDEAAE
+1412 AAGTEDE
-1419 EEKKKK
+1419 KKK

>member
-1 MPSLSPGIESP
+1 MPSLSPGRGSP

-23 AEALQA
+23 AEATQA

-38 RYIVYISGR
+38 RYIVYISGK

-55 TELVQAITFDE
+55 TELLQAITFDE
-66 ELVAVRAESEESAKI
+66 ELVAVRAEGEESANI
-81 AVASSA
+81 AVASLA
-87 NVWVLESSTND
+87 NVWVLESTTND

-106 ALLLKREDGGDKT
+106 ALLLKREDPGDKT

-142 VLPSSRESS
+142 VLPSSREGS
-151 PVRTSAQKEHLEERH
+151 PVRTSADMVHLEERH
-166 VLWSKSV
+166 VLWGKSI

-178 AASFSP
+178 AALFSP

-214 TYLPHPGPV
+214 TYLPHPSPV
-223 THIEWRRPD
+223 THVEWRRPD
-232 APMLEEEADESD
+232 APKLEEEAEESD

-253 RNEEDQEI
+253 RNEEDQEV

-282 EVMVLYTSLDLVGA
+282 EVMVLHTSVDLVGA
-296 IPHSPSLSSS
+296 IPHSPSLSST
-306 GPAAPKPTRY
+306 GAAAPKHTRY

-321 SGALSNAISAAV
+321 SGSLSNAISAAV

-379 RRPSTPSGTS
+379 RRPSTPSGGS

-394 IAHAEDLDF
+394 IAHAEDLDL
-403 KIPVGSNARFEAWF
+403 KLPVGSNARFEAWF
-417 DGDQLHV
+417 DGDQLNV

-429 DESVSWWQG
+429 DGSVSWWQG

-451 DRLICTANWSG
+451 DRLVCTANWSG
-462 NKGAFAG
+462 NKGAVAG
-469 LRSLTAKQGV
+469 LRSPIAKEGL
-479 LAWTPNGELAHLV
+479 LAWSSNGGLARLV

-500 LAACSIPERRESQ
+500 LAACPILERRQ
-513 DSHIMDA
+513 VQGCQIMDA
-520 YSLDDPNN
+520 YSLDDQDNT
-528 MLCVDNSD
+528 LCIDQSA
-536 IFVVGASGALLATAA
+536 IFLIGASGVLLASEA
-551 HLQHQALRLL
+551 HSQDQPTRLI
-561 RIYQD
+561 RVHTD
-566 ESSSRQTFILLSRSG
+566 DFPSRRNLLLLSRSG
-581 SYNVITLSGLSNA
+581 SYTVITVSGLGNA
-594 SEVQIEIGKCGKL
+594 SQLEFKIGKRAVL
-607 PILQDAH
+607 PIDNLPN
-614 STWKDVQVVVH
+614 SSNTWKDAQVVSH
-625 PRRPAWLRLVAVN
+625 PRRSTWLRLIAVN
-638 EEGAVWR
+638 QEGAVWR
-645 TDVPSDA
+645 RDVPSHA
-652 LLDVSRATE
+652 LLDDASKATE
-661 APISFLSGLD
+661 APLSLLTGLD
-671 NPSLLDATCDIA
+671 DPSLLDATCDVA

-689 GRSIAVLDLK
+689 GRNIVVLDLK
-699 GGYVEHRQEF
+699 GGYVEHRQELN
-709 GHAVRYARLNVCKRS
+709 HVVRYARLNVCKRS
-724 SDHVGDANTTLAIAY
+724 SSEHVGDANTTLALAY
-739 TDSVEIMAQARYEQ
+739 SDSVDILAQARYEQ

-770 SGLGLRIS
+770 AGIGLRIS
-778 AVAWLPRDELVV
+778 AIAWLPRDELVI
-790 AAGHSLFRSNGLVA
+790 AAGHSLFRSDGLVA
-804 GTEVV
+804 GTEVM
-809 PELRYLLDMKPT
+809 PELRDRLDMEPT
-821 SVIRSDSLM
+821 SVKRSDSLM

-845 HQLVMRG
+845 HQLVVRG

-874 DDLHP
+874 DDMHP
-879 LLDATPQ
+879 LLDSTPQ
-886 DISAGKAHSNNV
+886 AISAGKSHSDNV
-898 FLDSDTINSLQ
+898 LLDSETINSLQ
-909 QQLEVIDLPKT
+909 QQLEEVDLPKT

-930 VLGTIIYMQGQ
+930 VLGTIIYMQDH

-955 WKLHVLELESKR
+955 WKLHVLVLEAKR
-967 SSSSTDND
+967 SSSPTDNVELT
-975 KSISNGYDG
+975 SNGGDDG
-984 PPPAVPT
+984 PPPAVPA

-1010 EALHDYYGGK
+1010 EALHNYYGGK

-1045 SDLASLGQIFDTLAQ
+1045 SDLASLEQIFETLAQ

-1142 ANDAASAIRIL
+1142 SNDPASAIRIL

-1168 VYCDDGSPELMK
+1168 VYCEDGSPELMK
-1180 FMEERVLPSARQEG
+1180 FMEERVLPSARQVG
-1194 DRWLLSWVHETMGHS
+1194 DRWLLSWVHEMMGHS

-1216 VIPVDEFEVND
+1216 VIPVDEFEVKD
-1227 AERLPRHW
+1227 AERLPRYW
-1235 EQDDPLTLNLYQH
+1235 QQDDPLTLKLYQH
-1248 LRDRPAKP
+1248 LRDRAAKP
-1256 GQSRKS
+1256 GQSKKS
-1262 RSLGGEHHEYRAIL
+1262 RSLGGEQHEYRAIL

-1296 TWHFATPPPLSDNNN
+1296 TWHFATPPLLSDDTNIN
-1311 NANGESEAVDSNGNG
+1311 NGEIDVAATNGT
-1326 AHEQSDGT
+1326 HEQT
-1334 ITTTPS
+1334 NETAPS
-1340 ILDNFSN
+1340 ILDGFSAASTTREPDTQE
-1347 PSTSNGPAV
+1347 PS
-1356 QKPTPAPAPKSLLDD
+1356 PAPKSLLDD
-1371 FDSLS
+1371 FGSLS
-1376 LQSPSPEEKAKSDRE
+1376 LQPSPADKAKSDRE

-1404 KEAANSKP
+1404 KESASKLAG
-1412 TTDEAAE
+1412 EAD

-1434 EASSILDSFGF
+1434 EANSILDSFGF

>member
-1 MPSLSPGIESP
+1 MPSLSPGTESP

-38 RYIVYISGR
+38 RYIVYISGK

-55 TELVQAITFDE
+55 TQLVQAITFDE
-66 ELVAVRAESEESAKI
+66 ELVAVRAEGEESANI

-87 NVWVLESSTND
+87 KVWVLESTTND
-98 WNQVTWRK
+98 WNLVTWRK
-106 ALLLKREDGGDKT
+106 ALLLKREDSGDKT
-119 RSLSWGNDGELL
+119 RSLSWGIDGELL
-131 VGGSRL
+131 VGGSKL

-151 PVRTSAQKEHLEERH
+151 PVRTSADKGHLEERH

-178 AASFSP
+178 AAAFSP

-232 APMLEEEADESD
+232 APKLEEEVEESD
-244 DARAKAYGT
+244 DARAKSYGA
-253 RNEEDQEI
+253 RHEEDQEL
-261 LYTFCADGILRVW
+261 LYTFCADGLLRVW

-282 EVMVLYTSLDLVGA
+282 EVMVLHTTIDLVGA
-296 IPHSPSLSSS
+296 IPHSPSLSST
-306 GPAAPKPTRY
+306 GAAAPKPTRY

-321 SGALSNAISAAV
+321 SGTLSNAISAAI
-333 SKQHVGKMTHS
+333 SKQHVGKLTHS
-344 LEHLKEISSKHPDA
+344 LEHLKEISSNHPDA
-358 VVTLDGSGRMSA
+358 VVTLDGLGRMSA
-370 WGLQTIGHR
+370 WGLQAIGHR
-379 RRPSTPSGTS
+379 RRPSTPSGNS
-389 KQAYH
+389 KQAFH
-394 IAHAEDLDF
+394 IAHAEDLDMELT
-403 KIPVGSNARFEAWF
+403 VGSNARFETWF
-417 DGDQLHV
+417 DGDQLNV
-424 VAHTF
+424 VVHSF
-429 DESVSWWQG
+429 DGAISWWQG

-451 DRLICTANWSG
+451 DRLVCSAKWSG
-462 NKGAFAG
+462 NKDAVAG
-469 LRSLTAKQGV
+469 LTSHAAKEGL
-479 LAWTPNGELAHLV
+479 LAWTSNGGLTHFV
-492 TSPQSQLQ
+492 TAPKSQLR
-500 LAACSIPERRESQ
+500 LAAYSIAEKKGSQ
-513 DSHIMDA
+513 TSQIIDA
-520 YSLDDPNN
+520 YSLDDQNN
-528 MLCVDNSD
+528 TLCVDSS
-536 IFVVGASGALLATAA
+536 VVSVIGPSGASLANAA
-551 HLQHQALRLL
+551 HSQDQALRLV
-561 RIYQD
+561 RIRAND
-566 ESSSRQTFILLSRSG
+566 SSSHQSFILLDRSG
-581 SYNVITLSGLSNA
+581 SYAIVTVSDLSNP
-594 SEVQIEIGKCGKL
+594 SQVQFAIGKRPEL
-607 PILQDAH
+607 PIMGDLSNSS
-614 STWKDVQVVVH
+614 STWKDVHVVPH
-625 PRRPAWLRLVAVN
+625 PRRPNWLRLIAIN

-645 TDVPSDA
+645 RDVPSIAMLEDA
-652 LLDVSRATE
+652 SKATE
-661 APISFLSGLD
+661 APLSFLSGLTD
-671 NPSLLDATCDIA
+671 PSLLDATCDVA

-689 GRSIAVLDLK
+689 GSSIVVLDLK
-699 GGYVEHRQEF
+699 GGYVEHRQELR
-709 GHAVRYARLNVCKRS
+709 HAARCARLNVCKRSS

-739 TDSVEIMAQARYEQ
+739 SDSVDILAQARYEQ
-753 ASSAEQHTWHHL
+753 ASSVEQHTWHHL
-765 KRISI
+765 KSISI
-770 SGLGLRIS
+770 AGIGLRIS
-778 AVAWLPRDELVV
+778 AIAWLPRDELVI
-790 AAGHSLFRSNGLVA
+790 AAGQSIFRSDGLVA
-804 GTEVV
+804 GTEVM
-809 PELRYLLDMKPT
+809 PELRDRLDMKPT
-821 SVIRSDSLM
+821 SAVKSDSLM

-879 LLDATPQ
+879 LLDAKPQ
-886 DISAGKAHSNNV
+886 DISAGKAHADNAL
-898 FLDSDTINSLQ
+898 LDSDTINSLQ
-909 QQLEVIDLPKT
+909 QQLEEIDLPKT
-920 SDAEQERLKI
+920 SDTEQARLKI
-930 VLGTIIYMQGQ
+930 VLGTIIYMQDH

-955 WKLHVLELESKR
+955 WKLHVLELEGKR
-967 SSSSTDND
+967 GTSSTND
-975 KSISNGYDG
+975 EQSTSNGDG
-984 PPPAVPT
+984 TPPPCVPK
-991 MSWREIVFAYHSET
+991 MSWREIVFAYHSES

-1010 EALHDYYGGK
+1010 EALHNYYGAN
-1020 LDWPTVRQLGIP
+1020 LDWPIVRQLGIP

-1045 SDLASLGQIFDTLAQ
+1045 SDLASLEQIFETLAQ

-1093 AVGNKEQRTTS
+1093 AVGNKEQRSTM

-1142 ANDAASAIRIL
+1142 ANDPSSAIRIL

-1168 VYCDDGSPELMK
+1168 VYCEDGSPELMK
-1180 FMEERVLPSARQEG
+1180 FMEERVLPSARQAG
-1194 DRWLLSWVHETMGHS
+1194 DRWLLSWVHEMMGHS

-1216 VIPVDEFEVND
+1216 VIPVDKFEVKD

-1235 EQDDPLTLNLYQH
+1235 QQDDPLTLKLYQH

-1256 GQSRKS
+1256 GQSKKS
-1262 RSLGGEHHEYRAIL
+1262 RSLGGEQHEYRALL

-1296 TWHFATPPPLSDNNN
+1296 TWQFATPPPSLRDNDN
-1311 NANGESEAVDSNGNG
+1311 NGESAAASNGV
-1326 AHEQSDGT
+1326 HEQPEDN
-1334 ITTTPS
+1334 TTPS
-1340 ILDNFSN
+1340 ILDNFST
-1347 PSTSNGPAV
+1347 PSSTS
-1356 QKPTPAPAPKSLLDD
+1356 QKAISEDTNSSKPAPAPRSLLDD

-1376 LQSPSPEEKAKSDRE
+1376 LQSPADKAKSDRE

-1404 KEAANSKP
+1404 KEAASGKP
-1412 TTDEAAE
+1412 AGEAEDE
-1419 EEKKKK
+1419 KKK

-1434 EASSILDSFGF
+1434 AASSILDSFGF